1 MKNIKILVLLSMS
14 LFLPS
19 VFGKGWSQSY
29 VQPKSTEVQPAEA
42 LTGFDDKTNGFVT
55 QAIFNEAL
63 GKFNKH
69 YIDRE
74 GLGPVFNLETCLRCH
89 QFPTFGGS
97 GLIKITRVGKFD
109 GTIFT
114 APEGGTIIHDVAIP
128 PSIVE
133 RLLPEFNVVSKRLPT
148 SLLGDGFVEAIDDET
163 LRALAVEQAKKT
175 NGRIA
180 GQAQEVPILESPN
193 TKRVGRFGWKNS
205 HASLLSF
212 TGEAL
217 RNEIGITNPLYPTE
231 NTANGKS
238 VAAYDKVPDP
248 EVPLERL
255 ETITNF
261 VRATKA
267 PPRMA
272 KLAETQEARAG
283 EVVFQTVGCTI
294 CHVQTL
300 KTMPVGSVT
309 NGGRLKINE
318 ALGNKII
325 HPFSDFLLHDV
336 GTGDGIV
343 ESGFA
348 STRNKIRTAPLWG
361 LGARAQRLGEDMV
374 YMHDGLSKDLEAAI
388 LRHAVEATQVIDE
401 YRKLSSE
408 KQRQLIA
415 FLRSL

>member
-1 MKNIKILVLLSMS
+1 MKKIKLLVLLSIS
-14 LFLPS
+14 LVLPS
-19 VFGKGWSQSY
+19 VFGKGWIQSNHSSQ
-29 VQPKSTEVQPAEA
+29 PPPAEA
-42 LTGFDDKTNGFVT
+42 LTGFDDKTNGFVS
-55 QAIFNEAL
+55 QAAFNEAL

-74 GLGPVFNLETCLRCH
+74 GLGPIFNLETCLRCH

-97 GLIKITRVGKFD
+97 GLIKITRAGKFD
-109 GTIFT
+109 GKVFT
-114 APEGGTIIHDVAIP
+114 APDGGTMIHDVAMP
-128 PSIVE
+128 PTIVE
-133 RLLPEFNVVSKRLPT
+133 KLLPEFNVVSKRLPT
-148 SLLGDGFVEAIDDET
+148 SLLGDGYVEALADET
-163 LRALAVEQAKKT
+163 LRALAFEQAKIT
-175 NGRIA
+175 SGRIA
-180 GQAQEVPILESPN
+180 GQALEVPILESPN
-193 TKRVGRFGWKNS
+193 LKRVGRFGWKNS

-212 TGEAL
+212 TGDAL

-231 NTANGKS
+231 NTSNGKS

-248 EVPLERL
+248 EVQMDRL

-267 PPRMA
+267 PARMA
-272 KLAETQEARAG
+272 KLAETPEARAG
-283 EVVFQTVGCTI
+283 ESIFATLGCAI

-300 KTMPVGSVT
+300 KTMPVGTVT
-309 NGGRLKINE
+309 NGGRLIINE

-325 HPFSDFLLHDV
+325 HPFSDFLLHDI

-343 ESGFA
+343 ESGSA

-361 LGARAQRLGEDMV
+361 LGARAQRLGGDMV

-388 LRHAVEATQVIDE
+388 LRHAGEATAVLDE
-401 YRKLSSE
+401 YRKLSGIK
-408 KQRQLIA
+408 KQQLIA